1 MMNGRT
7 ENDAWLK
14 ALTLAFYALCDQLER
29 KGAINQDAV
38 ADEMARY
45 DPGDDDRLAA
55 NMQGI
60 ITSLRA
66 RPFAMRGPILD
77 VIDGGKAD

>member
-1 MMNGRT
+1 MEGRT
-7 ENDAWLK
+7 ETDAWLK
-14 ALTLAFYALCDQLER
+14 ALTIAFYALCDQLER
-29 KGAINQDAV
+29 KGAINQDLV

-60 ITSLRA
+60 MASLRA
-66 RPFAMRGPILD
+66 RPFALRGPTLD
-77 VIDGGKAD
+77 VIEGGKAD